1 MRKFSRLAAITI
13 PFLITLLLGVA
24 MAQIIHPQPRFET
37 PLEHLTAD
45 SDGVETL
52 PLSTTAVY
60 SIYLPIMVD
69 PPLNPKKGFGAKAKP
84 ACDDL
89 ERLNASWYFNWRAWP
104 DSTCGLDEL
113 EKFVPRIYNTDSMA
127 FLSEAI
133 DNAQAS
139 GWLIGFSEPNL
150 PWQGN
155 MTPKQGATLWRQIE
169 NAALPKGI
177 KLVSPS
183 PNQWEPGQN
192 GYPYGHQWTWYM
204 VSEYQALYG
213 TKPHFD
219 ALGWNIY
226 KSKASDIKAYLNA
239 RRGEA
244 LDRGYNVPFWLLEYG
259 GDCGSSVDQIQSTM
273 ENTNPWLDSTPWI
286 GRYAWFANRIT
297 TLDSDG
303 VDNSK
308 CSLVNSATGDLTKL
322 GFTYRG
328 Y

>member
-1 MRKFSRLAAITI
+1 MEKIKRLAAAII
-13 PFLITLLLGVA
+13 PLLITLLLGVA
-24 MAQIIHPQPRFET
+24 LAQVIHPQSRLEI
-37 PLEHLTAD
+37 PLEPIMANAE
-45 SDGVETL
+45 GVETL
-52 PLSTTAVY
+52 DLSTTTVY
-60 SIYLPIMVD
+60 SVYLPVMVN
-69 PPLNPKKGFGAKAKP
+69 PPLNPKKGFGAKAQP
-84 ACDDL
+84 ACNDL
-89 ERLNASWYFNWRAWP
+89 VKVNASWYFNWTSWP
-104 DSTCGLDEL
+104 DSTCSPDQK
-113 EKFVPRIYNTDSMA
+113 EKFVPRIYNADGMA
-127 FLSEAI
+127 FLSVAI

-155 MTPKQGATLWRQIE
+155 ITPKQGATLWRQIE

-183 PNQWEPGQN
+183 PNQWNPGQH

-204 VSEYQALYG
+204 VNEYKALYG
-213 TKPHFD
+213 TNPHFD

-226 KSKASDIKAYLNA
+226 KSKASDIKAFLNA

-259 GDCGSSVDQIQSTM
+259 GDCGSSVDQIRSTM

-303 VDNSK
+303 VDNKK
-308 CSLVNSATGDLTKL
+308 CSLVNSSTGDLTPL
-322 GFTYRG
+322 GYTYRG

>member
-1 MRKFSRLAAITI
+1 MEKIKGLAAATI
-13 PFLITLLLGVA
+13 LFLVMLLLGAA
-24 MAQIIHPQPRFET
+24 MAQVLHPRPRIET
-37 PLEHLTAD
+37 PLEQFTSD
-45 SDGVETL
+45 SNGVESL
-52 PLSTTAVY
+52 DLSTTAVY
-60 SIYLPIMVD
+60 SVYLPVIVN
-69 PPLNPKKGFGAKAKP
+69 PLLNPKKGFGAKAPP

-89 ERLNASWYFNWRAWP
+89 GRLKASWYFNWSSWP
-104 DSTCGLDEL
+104 DSTCSPDEKG
-113 EKFVPRIYNTDSMA
+113 KFVPRIYNADSMA
-127 FLSEAI
+127 YLSVAI

-155 MTPKQGATLWRQIE
+155 MTPKQGAMLWRQIE

-183 PNQWEPGQN
+183 PNQWDPGQY

-204 VSEYQALYG
+204 VNEYKALYG
-213 TKPHFD
+213 TSPHFD

-226 KSKASDIKAYLNA
+226 KSKASDLKAYLNA
-239 RRGEA
+239 RHGEA

-259 GDCGSSVDQIQSTM
+259 GDCGSSVDQIRTTM
-273 ENTNPWLDSTPWI
+273 ETTNPWLDSTPWI

-303 VDNSK
+303 VDNKK
-308 CSLVNSATGDLTKL
+308 CSLVNATTGDLTEL
-322 GFTYRG
+322 GDTYRN